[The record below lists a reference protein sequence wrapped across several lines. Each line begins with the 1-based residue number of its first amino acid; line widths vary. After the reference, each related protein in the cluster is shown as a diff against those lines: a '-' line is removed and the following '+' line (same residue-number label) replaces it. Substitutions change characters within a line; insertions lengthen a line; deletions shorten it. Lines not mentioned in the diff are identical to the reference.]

1 MQTKTIAVFLAVALA
16 LACFG
21 VAQSASTSGTVAEH
35 SSTRPY
41 LLTFSWSTN
50 STDQDVNATSSGA
63 YSASSLVAWF
73 VPSATSVPADAYDV
87 QITDS
92 RGLDLFA
99 GYGMNQSNSTANNQN
114 ATLPLADSKVTVQ
127 VTNGGYDAA
136 GTIYLWLK

>member
-1 MQTKTIAVFLAVALA
+1 MRTKTIAVFLALALA

-21 VAQSASTSGTVAEH
+21 VARSASTSGTVAEY

-41 LLTFSWSTN
+41 LLTFSWATN
-50 STDQDVNATSSGA
+50 STDQDVNATSAGA

-73 VPSATSVPADAYDV
+73 VPDTTSVPADAYDI

-92 RGLDLFA
+92 RGLDLMA
-99 GYGMNQSNSTANNQN
+99 GAAMNQSNSTANSKN

-127 VTNGGYDAA
+127 VTNGGLNAA
-136 GTIYLWLK
+136 GTVYLWLK